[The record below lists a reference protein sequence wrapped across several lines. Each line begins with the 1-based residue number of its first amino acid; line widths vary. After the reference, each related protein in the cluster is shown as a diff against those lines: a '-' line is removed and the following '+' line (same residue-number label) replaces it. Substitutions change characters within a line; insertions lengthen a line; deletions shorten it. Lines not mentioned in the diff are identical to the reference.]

1 MIPIADS
8 KFLLIYYKV
17 FLFKIK
23 PLEKTLARSFT
34 MFADFD
40 SDKNNDDFLD
50 EFRQKLNN
58 EPEESFEERK
68 NEISRSKNVFIGTV
82 SGIAMAAVVGWLV
95 LSPRYASETNTELPV
110 IRRPQTA
117 VKVQPAEPGGM
128 DIQNQDK
135 SVYDIIEKKEEAK
148 IVENLLPPPEEP
160 QMPVVSAAVEDASV
174 VAQVEKI
181 IKTEEIKIETPNI
194 EKAPEPM
201 VATTANET
209 IKPEAAVVIAAPET
223 NKETEIAVNNIK
235 AEENKVIV
243 PETKNNKKTKEATT
257 PKETKPIE
265 IHKEIKN
272 SVVAGPW
279 QVQLISSPNRQ
290 AIDTAW
296 AGLVKKYPMLE
307 GQPQEIET
315 AYLGDK
321 GTFYRLKAGA
331 FSERGGADRLC
342 NDIKVLGGTCIVKK
356 K

>member
-1 MIPIADS
+1 
-8 KFLLIYYKV
+8 
-17 FLFKIK
+17 
-23 PLEKTLARSFT
+23 

-95 LSPRYASETNTELPV
+95 LSPRYTSESNTELPV

-135 SVYDIIEKKEEAK
+135 SVYNIIEKKEEAK

-160 QMPVVSAAVEDASV
+160 HMPVVSATVEDSSV
-174 VAQVEKI
+174 LAKAEEI
-181 IKTEEIKIETPNI
+181 IKTEEAKTETQNI
-194 EKAPEPM
+194 EKAPEAKVVP
-201 VATTANET
+201 TTNET
-209 IKPEAAVVIAAPET
+209 TKQETTSVVAAPEI
-223 NKETEIAVNNIK
+223 NKETEVAASNAKV
-235 AEENKVIV
+235 EENKTIT
-243 PETKNNKKTKEATT
+243 PEINNSEKAKEAST
-257 PKETKPIE
+257 PQATKPVE
-265 IHKEIKN
+265 IHKEVKT

-279 QVQLISSPNRQ
+279 QVQLISSPNRK
-290 AIDTAW
+290 AVDTAW
-296 AGLVKKYPMLE
+296 VGLVKKYPMLE

-331 FSERGGADRLC
+331 FRERAGADRLC